1 MSTSGDCYEH
11 RELLIDYYY
20 RELDLRQRKR
30 VADHLT
36 SCSRCAV
43 EYCRLLVDLGDL
55 GDSLEAG
62 PRPAIQA
69 ELRARVQR
77 EFSIPWWRR
86 AAQLLS
92 FPIPAYQ
99 TGMVVVVLLLLIW
112 FFLGVPRPGNGGLPA
127 APSRATP
134 VLKGYDASK
143 IVPLDPN
150 TL

>member
-1 MSTSGDCYEH
+1 MSTCSEH
-11 RELLIDYYY
+11 EDLLIDYYY
-20 RELDLRQRKR
+20 RELDLQQRKR

-62 PRPAIQA
+62 PRPEVHS
-69 ELRARVQR
+69 ELRARVQL
-77 EFSIPWWRR
+77 EFSVPWWRR

-99 TGMVVVVLLLLIW
+99 TGMVVLVVLLLIW
-112 FFLGVPRPGNGGLPA
+112 FFLGVPRPGSGRYSAVPT
-127 APSRATP
+127 STTP
-134 VLKGYDASK
+134 VLTDYDASR